1 MAGTADKI
9 LEHLLE
15 TRIGKE
21 CDMTGICS
29 SNDTAIVNTGV
40 MQSAKRE
47 CLLKEIYYKYDG
59 RISTHADLTSIRRA
73 ILIGTRLRELFP
85 P

>member
-21 CDMTGICS
+21 CDSTGTFSYSSDDIVALAASKHRSAVSQSICLFS
-29 SNDTAIVNTGV
+29 LFLTYST
-40 MQSAKRE
+40 QSDSE
-47 CLLKEIYYKYDG
+47 V
-59 RISTHADLTSIRRA
+59 
-73 ILIGTRLRELFP
+73 
-85 P
+85 